1 MAFSPVWSSLA
12 NAPPPPSKS
21 EGATLC
27 EIQAILVPLG
37 LNSGNDGTQLST
49 QARLA
54 TADILNTL
62 PTITSLQQKT
72 ANTLDGQHGS
82 TSGRTAYPSGS
93 RRSLPRSTSMS
104 AGGSAKSAFLSPSVA
119 FASIDSNDAF
129 FPIIKR
135 AFSRWYQE
143 GWLSALQD
151 LVDNGTSENK
161 EKRVSSSQKVLAMA
175 ANILLSLHSV
185 TSSLHGSLH
194 PSLRVILLMAYLK
207 HFTYMYQC
215 VNFFVQY
222 IDQYL
227 YKYFF
232 IRRSQERN

>member
-12 NAPPPPSKS
+12 NAPPPPSSS
-21 EGATLC
+21 EGPTLC
-27 EIQAILVPLG
+27 EIQALLVPLG

-62 PTITSLQQKT
+62 PNITLLQQKT
-72 ANTLDGQHGS
+72 ANTLDGQHGTFS
-82 TSGRTAYPSGS
+82 ASGRPTYPSGS
-93 RRSLPRSTSMS
+93 RRSLHRSTSMS

-151 LVDNGTSENK
+151 LVDNGTTENK
-161 EKRVSSSQKVLAMA
+161 QKSVSASQKVLATA

-207 HFTYMYQC
+207 YLTYKEASYT
-215 VNFFVQY
+215 
-222 IDQYL
+222 
-227 YKYFF
+227 
-232 IRRSQERN
+232 SQNITQ

>member
-12 NAPPPPSKS
+12 NSPPPPSSS

-62 PTITSLQQKT
+62 PTIPLLQQKT
-72 ANTLDGQHGS
+72 ANTLDGQHGTFS
-82 TSGRTAYPSGS
+82 ASGRTAYPSGS
-93 RRSLPRSTSMS
+93 RRALPRSTSMS

-119 FASIDSNDAF
+119 FTSSDSSGALL
-129 FPIIKR
+129 PIIKR

-151 LVDNGTSENK
+151 LVDNGAPENK
-161 EKRVSSSQKVLAMA
+161 KKRVSSTQKILAMA

-194 PSLRVILLMAYLK
+194 PRLRVTIFM
-207 HFTYMYQC
+207 TY
-215 VNFFVQY
+215 
-222 IDQYL
+222 
-227 YKYFF
+227 
-232 IRRSQERN
+232 

>member
-1 MAFSPVWSSLA
+1 
-12 NAPPPPSKS
+12 
-21 EGATLC
+21 
-27 EIQAILVPLG
+27 
-37 LNSGNDGTQLST
+37 
-49 QARLA
+49 
-54 TADILNTL
+54 
-62 PTITSLQQKT
+62 
-72 ANTLDGQHGS
+72 
-82 TSGRTAYPSGS
+82 
-93 RRSLPRSTSMS
+93 MS

-207 HFTYMYQC
+207 HITYMYQLLPC
-215 VNFFVQY
+215 LLSNILTSICTSIFSYV
-222 IDQYL
+222 DL
-227 YKYFF
+227 
-232 IRRSQERN
+232 RRGINRALHKHKKLEYSAS